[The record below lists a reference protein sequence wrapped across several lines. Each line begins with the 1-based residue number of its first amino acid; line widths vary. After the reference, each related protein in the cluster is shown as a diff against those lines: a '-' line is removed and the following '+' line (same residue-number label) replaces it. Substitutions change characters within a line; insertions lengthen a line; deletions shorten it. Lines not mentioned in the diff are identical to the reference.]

1 MGNYVYE
8 SVKEEFEQWK
18 GQGLSLNMARG
29 KPSLEQLELSRGLLN
44 VLDFDDCVA
53 DGRAGGNALRP
64 ALLGRAAGHHPG
76 AVLRGRKFQ
85 PEHDV

>member
-8 SVKEEFEQWK
+8 SVKAEFEQWK

-44 VLDFDDCVA
+44 VLDFDDCVT
-53 DGRAGGNALRP
+53 DGVDARNYGELARMPCAR
-64 ALLGRAAGHHPG
+64 RY
-76 AVLRGRKFQ
+76 
-85 PEHDV
+85 

>member
-8 SVKEEFEQWK
+8 SVKAEFEQWK

-44 VLDFDDCVA
+44 VLDFDD
-53 DGRAGGNALRP
+53 
-64 ALLGRAAGHHPG
+64 
-76 AVLRGRKFQ
+76 
-85 PEHDV
+85 